1 MEGSSSFSPGRSRV
15 RGFMDDVLQEFPS
28 RFFENW
34 AEHTDIAILI
44 TDPEGAVRWSNPAFT
59 KMCLYPMHE
68 IVGRR
73 PGRFLGGP
81 LTEEGS
87 REALRT
93 ALREGKSCLTRITN
107 YKKDATPYVAQIH
120 LEPIRNNLGELLG
133 FIALEQDV
141 TSIDKKEQDISELSA
156 SIYQQLLSRMGPLA
170 AAPSPS

>member
-1 MEGSSSFSPGRSRV
+1 MEGSLSFPQPRSRV

-44 TDPEGAVRWSNPAFT
+44 TDPEGAVRWCNPAFT
-59 KMCLYPMHE
+59 KMCHYSMHE

-81 LTEEGS
+81 LTEDS
-87 REALRT
+87 ARDVLRQSI
-93 ALREGKSCLTRITN
+93 REGKACLTRITN
-107 YKKDATPYVAQIH
+107 YKKDATPSVAQLH
-120 LEPIRNNLGELLG
+120 LEPIKNSLGELLG

-141 TSIDKKEQDISELSA
+141 TKIDKKERDISELSA
-156 SIYQQLLSRMGPLA
+156 SIYNQLLSHMQEAGA
-170 AAPSPS
+170 ASSAS

>member
-1 MEGSSSFSPGRSRV
+1 MEGSPSFAPPRGRV
-15 RGFMDDVLQEFPS
+15 RGFMDTVLQEFPA

-81 LTEEGS
+81 LTEDS
-87 REALRT
+87 ARDVIRRAI
-93 ALREGKSCLTRITN
+93 REGKSCLTRITN

-120 LEPIRNNLGELLG
+120 MEPIRNNLGELLG

-141 TSIDKKEQDISELSA
+141 TTIDKKERDISELSA
-156 SIYQQLLSRMGPLA
+156 SIYNQLLTRMD
-170 AAPSPS
+170 AAPVAPSAS

>member
-1 MEGSSSFSPGRSRV
+1 MEGSLSFPQPRSRV

-44 TDPEGAVRWSNPAFT
+44 TDPEGAVRWCNPAFT
-59 KMCLYPMHE
+59 KMCHYSMHE

-81 LTEEGS
+81 LTEDYA
-87 REALRT
+87 RDVLRQSI
-93 ALREGKSCLTRITN
+93 REGKACLTRITN

-120 LEPIRNNLGELLG
+120 IEPIKNSLGELLG

-141 TSIDKKEQDISELSA
+141 TKIDKKERDISELSA
-156 SIYQQLLSRMGPLA
+156 SIYNQLLSHMQEAGA
-170 AAPSPS
+170 ASSAS

>member
-1 MEGSSSFSPGRSRV
+1 MEGSPSFAQTRSRV

-34 AEHTDIAILI
+34 AEHTEIAILI

-59 KMCLYPMHE
+59 KMCLYSMHE
-68 IVGRR
+68 IVGRK

-81 LTEEGS
+81 LTEDS
-87 REALRT
+87 ARDVLRQ
-93 ALREGKSCLTRITN
+93 AIREGKSCLTRITN

-120 LEPIRNNLGELLG
+120 MEPIKNNLGELLG

-141 TSIDKKEQDISELSA
+141 TNIDKKERDLSELSA
-156 SIYQQLLSRMGPLA
+156 SIYHQLLSHLGQGQ
-170 AAPSPS
+170 AAPSHS

>member
-1 MEGSSSFSPGRSRV
+1 MEGSPSFSPGRNRV
-15 RGFMDDVLQEFPS
+15 RGFFDDVLQEFPA

-59 KMCLYPMHE
+59 KMCLYSMHE

-81 LTEEGS
+81 LTEDSS
-87 REALRT
+87 RDVLRK
-93 ALREGKSCLTRITN
+93 AIREGKSCLTRITN
-107 YKKDATPYVAQIH
+107 YKKDATSYVAQIH

-141 TSIDKKEQDISELSA
+141 TGIDKKERDISELSA
-156 SIYQQLLSRMGPLA
+156 SIYSQLLARMLGA
-170 AAPSPS
+170 GSTEKVS

>member
-1 MEGSSSFSPGRSRV
+1 
-15 RGFMDDVLQEFPS
+15 MDDVLQEFPS

-44 TDPEGAVRWSNPAFT
+44 TDPEGAVRWCNPAFT
-59 KMCLYPMHE
+59 KMCHYSMHE

-81 LTEEGS
+81 LTEDS
-87 REALRT
+87 ARDVLRQSI
-93 ALREGKSCLTRITN
+93 REGKACLTRITN

-120 LEPIRNNLGELLG
+120 MEPIKNTLGELLG

-141 TSIDKKEQDISELSA
+141 TKIDKKERDISELSA
-156 SIYQQLLSRMGPLA
+156 SIYNQLLSHMQEAGA
-170 AAPSPS
+170 ASSAS

>member
-1 MEGSSSFSPGRSRV
+1 MEGSPSFAQPRSRV
-15 RGFMDDVLQEFPS
+15 RGFMDDVLQEFPA

-59 KMCLYPMHE
+59 KMCHYSMHE

-81 LTEEGS
+81 LTEDS
-87 REALRT
+87 ARDVLRQ
-93 ALREGKSCLTRITN
+93 AIREGKPCLTRITN

-120 LEPIRNNLGELLG
+120 LEPIKNNLGELLG

-141 TSIDKKEQDISELSA
+141 TKIDKKERDISELSA
-156 SIYQQLLSRMGPLA
+156 SIYHQLLSHLEQGQVT
-170 AAPSPS
+170 PSAS

>member
-1 MEGSSSFSPGRSRV
+1 
-15 RGFMDDVLQEFPS
+15 MDDVLQEFPS

-59 KMCLYPMHE
+59 KMCHYSMHE

-73 PGRFLGGP
+73 PGRFLTGP
-81 LTEEGS
+81 LTEDS
-87 REALRT
+87 ARDALSQAIRQ
-93 ALREGKSCLTRITN
+93 GKPCLTRITN

-120 LEPIRNNLGELLG
+120 MEPIRNNLGELLG

-141 TSIDKKEQDISELSA
+141 TTIDKKERDISELSA
-156 SIYQQLLSRMGPLA
+156 SIYNQLLTRMD
-170 AAPSPS
+170 AAPVAPSAS

>member
-1 MEGSSSFSPGRSRV
+1 MEASPSFTQPGSRV

-44 TDPEGAVRWSNPAFT
+44 TDPEGAVRWCNPAFT
-59 KMCLYPMHE
+59 KMCHYSMHE

-81 LTEEGS
+81 LTEVS
-87 REALRT
+87 ARDVLRQSI
-93 ALREGKSCLTRITN
+93 REGKACLTRITN

-120 LEPIRNNLGELLG
+120 MEPIKNTLGELLG

-141 TSIDKKEQDISELSA
+141 TKIDKKERDISELSA
-156 SIYQQLLSRMGPLA
+156 SIYNQLLSHMQEAGA
-170 AAPSPS
+170 ASSAS

>member
-1 MEGSSSFSPGRSRV
+1 
-15 RGFMDDVLQEFPS
+15 MDTVLQEFPA

-59 KMCLYPMHE
+59 KMCLYSMHE

-73 PGRFLGGP
+73 PGRFLTGP
-81 LTEEGS
+81 LTEESARNVLGQAI
-87 REALRT
+87 RQ
-93 ALREGKSCLTRITN
+93 GKPCLTRITN

-120 LEPIRNNLGELLG
+120 MEPIRNNLGELLG

-141 TSIDKKEQDISELSA
+141 TTIDKKERDISELSA
-156 SIYQQLLSRMGPLA
+156 SIYNQLLTRMD
-170 AAPSPS
+170 AAPVAPSAS

>member
-1 MEGSSSFSPGRSRV
+1 MEGSLSYTQPKSRI

-34 AEHTDIAILI
+34 AEHTDISILI
-44 TDPEGAVRWSNPAFT
+44 TDPEGAIRWSNPAFT

-81 LTEEGS
+81 LTEGSS
-87 REALRT
+87 REVLRQ
-93 ALREGKSCLTRITN
+93 AIREGKSCLTRITN

-120 LEPIRNNLGELLG
+120 MEPIRNNLGELLG

-141 TSIDKKEQDISELSA
+141 TTIDKKERDISELSA
-156 SIYQQLLSRMGPLA
+156 SIYNQLLTRMDA
-170 AAPSPS
+170 TADTPSAS

>member
-1 MEGSSSFSPGRSRV
+1 MEGSPSFIPPRGRM

-44 TDPEGAVRWSNPAFT
+44 TAPEGAVRWSNPAFT
-59 KMCLYPMHE
+59 KMCLYSMHE

-81 LTEEGS
+81 QTENS
-87 REALRT
+87 ARDILRR
-93 ALREGKSCLTRITN
+93 AIREGKSCLTRITN
-107 YKKDATPYVAQIH
+107 YRKDATPYVAQIH
-120 LEPIRNNLGELLG
+120 IEPIKNNLGELLG

-141 TSIDKKEQDISELSA
+141 TNIDKKERDISELSA
-156 SIYQQLLSRMGPLA
+156 SIYNQLLSHLEQGLTIPPA
-170 AAPSPS
+170 S

>member
-1 MEGSSSFSPGRSRV
+1 MEGSPSFAPSRGRI
-15 RGFMDDVLQEFPS
+15 RGFLDDVLQEFPN

-59 KMCLYPMHE
+59 KMCHYPLHE

-81 LTEEGS
+81 LTEDSARGV
-87 REALRT
+87 LRQ
-93 ALREGKSCLTRITN
+93 AIREGKSCLTRITN
-107 YKKDATPYVAQIH
+107 YKKDATAYVAQIH
-120 LEPIRNNLGELLG
+120 MEPIRNSLGELLG

-141 TSIDKKEQDISELSA
+141 THIDKKERDISELSA
-156 SIYQQLLSRMGPLA
+156 SIYNQLLSRMDGVDSQ
-170 AAPSPS
+170 PSVS

>member
-1 MEGSSSFSPGRSRV
+1 MEGSPSFAQTRSRV

-44 TDPEGAVRWSNPAFT
+44 TDPEGAVRWCNPAFT
-59 KMCLYPMHE
+59 KMCFYSMHE

-81 LTEEGS
+81 LTEDS
-87 REALRT
+87 ARDVLRQALQ
-93 ALREGKSCLTRITN
+93 EGKPCLTRITN
-107 YKKDATPYVAQIH
+107 YKRDATPYVAQIH
-120 LEPIRNNLGELLG
+120 MEPIKNNLGELLG

-141 TSIDKKEQDISELSA
+141 TNIDKKERDISELSA
-156 SIYQQLLSRMGPLA
+156 SIYNQLLSRMQEAGP
-170 AAPSPS
+170 APSAS